1 MGVSAW
7 GSSPDPDICNIDMR
21 VICANIKITDIREPV
36 KKVWKIPHLGEAGPG
51 HYPHFFPKSDPSVFL
66 TDSFTDCNILPLPIT
81 IMSR

>member
-36 KKVWKIPHLGEAGPG
+36 KKSVENSTLGGGGPDRVIFHTFLLKIIIII
-51 HYPHFFPKSDPSVFL
+51 SCV
-66 TDSFTDCNILPLPIT
+66 
-81 IMSR
+81 